1 MNIAPGD
8 AVLTEYGTGVVICL
22 HDDNNH
28 HHHGHCG
35 VSLSSSSSSLWATLR
50 LNRQPGKSIASG
62 VLLTV
67 NVAECITRKLV
78 VATGMIVRGD
88 HDKEIATTTTSAATK
103 PSSISSSTTQEEN
116 YYGKKYLIEEYIPEK
131 DVYMASIIVPLI
143 DVEEGIDNDG
153 NHHHHHHHSLAKSL
167 AVMSSKSVLP
177 KQIKEEN
184 DNGSD
189 ETSNNNF
196 KHPEQQPQH
205 KKHVIVELKTNQIDP
220 SSTSAK
226 FYPMLEDLMRR
237 GEEAWSLSSSLSSS
251 SLLAAAGTEKK
262 TKEYLDTTNSDD
274 DDDHDDDRGI
284 IAEKLLSS
292 CCTITVSNDNKGDY
306 GDNNNVVAKVLS
318 DTSKSS
324 MDVIND
330 KISSVVAATTASSTT
345 TASVIAKTTT
355 EGISLPEADE
365 IRQVYDMLRD
375 EDLTKLIQLGR
386 ERLRDL
392 VDVDI
397 PERTRKALGAMGIEL
412 DEGGEGL
419 ISSLSPE
426 GGSAQQTIREKM
438 SKLQKEALASME
450 EMLTIDVS
458 KDGITVQANNGHKA
472 NIAFDNST
480 NIIDSILPSSSSSSS
495 PPPSRQQVHRQAKE
509 QFAKMFDHFSSVA
522 ASDPQLLS
530 IFSSISEKSKLW
542 QEMTG
547 RIFQTKTVSLFME
560 GTQRLQ
566 ARAAQ
571 LLNLAP
577 GQIRGLSGG
586 GGNGIGGGDLTRAFT
601 EGDVAMTK
609 LKSMEMGDAIRSR
622 LFAAIELRSESS
634 GGLDA
639 IIAGSLTAIS
649 RTGNDYSANATSLL
663 GMNGVEN
670 ERMATL
676 SGGVDEERIQTV
688 INRLQSS
695 ATSAMKGTKETLIAL
710 LSEETIYRDAVLLH
724 LEQVFLDLESQLG
737 QELSAEEIAKLANG
751 EGGTMSL
758 FKPVAMKAAKDIELQ
773 LDAVE
778 KKMKESNHWNSQAD
792 DALEKVRQITSGEL
806 SMSDI
811 LDMAAGFLDDD
822 VVVSKSGG
830 LIVKAESLLDDFEAA
845 SGRLKANAGG
855 TDATACLM
863 DAVTKA
869 GITKETVMKGVEG
882 LDVSKLLDDTQSVM
896 TDERARR
903 EMISSAGDAAL
914 DFLLKILPSMPV
926 PPFDG
931 VREGLMY
938 HLSNLSMAGF
948 KVRKEDIHIEIA
960 GIRAATTNDNDGN
973 VDMSQPKA
981 VKASELLIID
991 IKNISA
997 TLDDA
1002 VWSFEQTYMPYLK
1015 GSGKANTKLWNG
1027 AIRMKFELRRHIAS
1041 ESDDPVTG
1049 EKTIVWEPVLC
1060 LNDRFCSIG
1069 GIDLLIQ
1076 GESRLAWAANKV
1088 ASLLK
1093 NPLRDYVV
1101 SVIIT
1106 TLKNNSGWLI
1116 DTLNQSLSPYW
1127 DFILRS
1133 ADLELKILP
1142 KLARHHVTKADSI
1155 VEDEVELVWRERLPL
1170 GLNILTNDE
1179 SGYLKVIDLP
1189 RGTQARK
1196 VAQDKKLDPDLFK
1209 GAMIVSV
1216 NGKRYGPDNQV
1227 DLFAALKDPTRPKSI
1242 LFKLSSEDDAKRLNK
1257 HVERSKSN
1265 ASNDK
1270 EESLNVTEGGKSLF
1284 TTVHIVNQGDIGIK
1298 FVSSPDN
1305 FALAVS
1311 GFVRDSDG
1319 RRLHHEIE
1327 MSCISENYLLC
1338 RVNGIPLLGEKG
1350 EGKRKALS
1358 VLEKSGNNRP
1368 LSLSFVKPYI
1378 HTIVLER
1385 EENYGSIVGGP
1396 SELSFSEVKSSSSSE
1411 NKIILRD
1418 FVLTE
1423 GVAESNNVFIGDN
1436 LVFINGIPVGAGCR
1450 LLQGSGPPPTLFE
1463 VIDVMKQQS
1472 PLALTF
1478 ARAQT
1483 NQTSTVKSYLTSSP
1497 LSLDIESAQTFSI
1510 AVSDFS
1516 QLGITFATGYNGT
1529 DVVVKNISGVEG
1541 PFQTKMKETALPLVG
1556 CKLEAVDGEVIP
1568 NYVTSKLVVNAMSRR
1583 WSANNRLELT
1593 FCDENHRDNVRKH
1606 KDSS

>member
-1 MNIAPGD
+1 MNIVPGD
-8 AVLTEYGTGVVICL
+8 AVLTEYGTGVVICR
-22 HDDNNH
+22 HDGD
-28 HHHGHCG
+28 
-35 VSLSSSSSSLWATLR
+35 SWATLR
-50 LNRQPGKSIASG
+50 LNRRPGKSIASG
-62 VLLTV
+62 ILLSVRT
-67 NVAECITRKLV
+67 ECITKKLV
-78 VATGMIVRGD
+78 AATGMVVRGD
-88 HDKEIATTTTSAATK
+88 HHHNKEEK
-103 PSSISSSTTQEEN
+103 STTADDDATSCQG
-116 YYGKKYLIEEYIPEK
+116 YGRKYLIEEYVPEK
-131 DVYMASIIVPLI
+131 DVFMASIIPI
-143 DVEEGIDNDG
+143 NANEEGMDDG
-153 NHHHHHHHSLAKSL
+153 HSLAKSL
-167 AVMSSKSVLP
+167 AFMSTPTQSMEEKSLT
-177 KQIKEEN
+177 KIQE
-184 DNGSD
+184 DGRHDDD
-189 ETSNNNF
+189 EPINT
-196 KHPEQQPQH
+196 PEEQQQETNDEES
-205 KKHVIVELKTNQIDP
+205 KTIVEIKADQIDP

-237 GEEAWSLSSSLSSS
+237 GENAWSSS
-251 SLLAAAGTEKK
+251 SLAAVKQK
-262 TKEYLDTTNSDD
+262 TKERLVATTTDD
-274 DDDHDDDRGI
+274 EL
-284 IAEKLLSS
+284 IADKLLSS
-292 CCTITVSNDNKGDY
+292 CAVTIDDDEGGDN
-306 GDNNNVVAKVLS
+306 NNNVVAKVLS
-318 DTSKSS
+318 DASKSS
-324 MDVIND
+324 MGLIND
-330 KISSVVAATTASSTT
+330 KISSVAASTPERIGRTTAVAKAAT
-345 TASVIAKTTT
+345 
-355 EGISLPEADE
+355 EGMSLPEADE

-375 EDLTKLIQLGR
+375 EDLTKLLQLGR

-392 VDVDI
+392 VEVDV
-397 PERTRKALGAMGIEL
+397 PERTKKALGAMGIEL
-412 DEGGEGL
+412 DEGEGL
-419 ISSLSPE
+419 
-426 GGSAQQTIREKM
+426 SASTGQTIREKM
-438 SKLQKEALASME
+438 SKLQKEALASVE
-450 EMLTIDVS
+450 EILTINVS
-458 KDGITVQANNGHKA
+458 EDGITVQANGHNAGITIDTAK
-472 NIAFDNST
+472 
-480 NIIDSILPSSSSSSS
+480 IIDSIPLS
-495 PPPSRQQVHRQAKE
+495 PSRHQVHRQAKE
-509 QFAKMFDHFSSVA
+509 QFAKLFDHLSSVA
-522 ASDPQLLS
+522 TSDPQLLS

-560 GTQRLQ
+560 GTQRLR

-577 GQIRGLSGG
+577 GQIRGLGS
-586 GGNGIGGGDLTRAFT
+586 GNGGGGDLTRAFT
-601 EGDVAMTK
+601 EGDVAMAK
-609 LKSMEMGDAIRSR
+609 LKSIEMGGAIRSR

-639 IIAGSLTAIS
+639 IIAGSLAAIS
-649 RTGNDYSANATSLL
+649 RTGDDFSAKATSLL
-663 GMNGVEN
+663 GMDGVEN
-670 ERMATL
+670 DRTSMPQ
-676 SGGVDEERIQTV
+676 GVDEDTIQNV

-710 LSEETIYRDAVLLH
+710 LSQESIYRDAVLLR

-737 QELSAEEIAKLANG
+737 QEFSAEEIAKLASG
-751 EGGTMSL
+751 EGGTMAL

-778 KKMKESNHWNSQAD
+778 KKMKESKHWNSQAD

-811 LDMAAGFLDDD
+811 LDMAAGFLDDEE
-822 VVVSKSGG
+822 VVSKSGG

-845 SGRLKANAGG
+845 SGRLGTKAGG
-855 TDATACLM
+855 TDATAGIM
-863 DAVTKA
+863 DAMAKA
-869 GITKETVMKGVEG
+869 GLTKETVMKGVED

-931 VREGLMY
+931 VREGLVY

-960 GIRAATTNDNDGN
+960 GIRAATTKGVDGN
-973 VDMSQPKA
+973 DAMPQPKA

-1002 VWSFEQTYMPYLK
+1002 FWSFEQTYMPYLK
-1015 GSGKANTKLWNG
+1015 GSGKANTKLWDG
-1027 AIRMKFELRRHIAS
+1027 AIRMKFELRRRIAR

-1049 EKTIVWEPVLC
+1049 ETQTVWEPVLC

-1069 GIDLLIQ
+1069 GIELLIQ
-1076 GESRLAWAANKV
+1076 GESRLAWAANKL

-1101 SVIIT
+1101 TVIIT
-1106 TLKNNSGWLI
+1106 ALKNNSGWLI

-1127 DFILRS
+1127 DFVLRT
-1133 ADLELKILP
+1133 ADLELNSLP

-1170 GLNILTNDE
+1170 GLNILTNDG

-1196 VAQDKKLDPDLFK
+1196 VAQDKKLDPDVFK

-1242 LFKLSSEDDAKRLNK
+1242 LFKLASDDDAKQLNK
-1257 HVERSKSN
+1257 LVEQSKSN

-1270 EESLNVTEGGKSLF
+1270 KQSTSVAEGDSFL
-1284 TTVHIVNQGDIGIK
+1284 TTVHIANQGDIGIK

-1319 RRLHHEIE
+1319 RRLHHENE
-1327 MSCISENYLLC
+1327 MSCISENDLLC
-1338 RVNGIPLLGEKG
+1338 RVNGISVLGEKG
-1350 EGKRKALS
+1350 EGRRKGLS
-1358 VLEKSGNNRP
+1358 VLEKVGNDRP

-1385 EENYGSIVGGP
+1385 EESYGSLVGGP
-1396 SELSFSEVKSSSSSE
+1396 SELSLSEVKSSSSSSG
-1411 NKIILRD
+1411 NKIVLGGFILA
-1418 FVLTE
+1418 E
-1423 GVAESNNVFIGDN
+1423 GAAESNDVFIGDN

-1450 LLQGSGPPPTLFE
+1450 LLRGSGPSPKLSE
-1463 VIDVMKQQS
+1463 VIDMMKQQS
-1472 PLALTF
+1472 PIALTF

-1483 NQTSTVKSYLTSSP
+1483 KKASTVKSYLTSSP

-1510 AVSDFS
+1510 AAADYS
-1516 QLGITFATGYNGT
+1516 QLGLTFATGYNGT

-1541 PFQTKMKETALPLVG
+1541 PFQSKMKETELPLIG
-1556 CKLEAVDGEVIP
+1556 CKLEAVDGEIIP
-1568 NYVTSKLVVNAMSRR
+1568 NYVTSQLVINAMNRR

-1593 FCDENHRDNVRKH
+1593 FCDEKHRDNVRKH
-1606 KDSS
+1606 QDSNE